1 MGYSGY
7 LIKLGNTIL
16 PNNYIKIKSYTVI
29 PQQTMEWSAERTMSG
44 LLVRSTV
51 SHKPTKITFSTPRMV
66 NRTMTSVRDVP
77 TFWGYFTNAFT
88 DEKERKL
95 KVTYYEPQSDSYK
108 TGDFYVPDIS
118 YPIEFIDQ
126 KTNLIHY
133 GESNIS
139 LIEY

>member
-1 MGYSGY
+1 MGYNGY
-7 LIKLGNTIL
+7 LIKLGDNIL
-16 PNNYIKIKSYTVI
+16 PNMYIKINSYTVV

-66 NRTMTSVRDVP
+66 NRTMSNVRDVP
-77 TFWGYFTNAFT
+77 AFWKYFVEAFS

-95 KVTYYEPQSDSYK
+95 KVTYYDPQTDNYK
-108 TGDFYVPDIS
+108 SGDFYVPDIS

-126 KTNLIHY
+126 TTNLVHY
-133 GESNIS
+133 GETKIS